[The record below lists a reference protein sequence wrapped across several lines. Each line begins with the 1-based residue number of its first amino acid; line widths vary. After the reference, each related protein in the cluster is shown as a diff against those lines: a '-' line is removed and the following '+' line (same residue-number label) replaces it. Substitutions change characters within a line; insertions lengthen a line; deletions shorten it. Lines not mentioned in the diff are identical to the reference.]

1 MEGTME
7 KINKIV
13 AKVMSSR
20 KLQIG
25 LAVVAV
31 LIIYNLIK

>member
-1 MEGTME
+1 ME